1 LGGMGMSSILNLG
14 IREKHGIAY
23 TIESNFTMYSDIGS
37 FSIYLGTD
45 EEKLSKA
52 KKLVYKELDKL
63 RNQSISTSQLQK
75 AKDKFKGQIALAE
88 ESRMNVIIAETKN
101 IIDYGRI
108 VTLDEVFTKIDQVSA
123 VLVQDLSNEF
133 FDTQKLISLSFIPEE

>member
-1 LGGMGMSSILNLG
+1 
-14 IREKHGIAY
+14 
-23 TIESNFTMYSDIGS
+23 
-37 FSIYLGTD
+37 
-45 EEKLSKA
+45 
-52 KKLVYKELDKL
+52 
-63 RNQSISTSQLQK
+63 
-75 AKDKFKGQIALAE
+75 
-88 ESRMNVIIAETKN
+88 VIIAETKN

>member
-1 LGGMGMSSILNLG
+1 MSSILNLG

-52 KKLVYKELDKL
+52 KKLVYNELDKL

>member
-1 LGGMGMSSILNLG
+1 
-14 IREKHGIAY
+14 
-23 TIESNFTMYSDIGS
+23 
-37 FSIYLGTD
+37 LGTD